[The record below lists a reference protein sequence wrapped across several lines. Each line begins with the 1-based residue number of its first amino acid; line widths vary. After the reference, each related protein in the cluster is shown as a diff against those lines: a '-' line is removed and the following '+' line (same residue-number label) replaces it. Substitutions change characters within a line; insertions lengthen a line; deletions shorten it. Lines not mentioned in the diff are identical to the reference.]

1 MKHLPNAVKI
11 AEALKPLG
19 TGQLP
24 QEIMS
29 LSEDGNL
36 IGIVVEVEGVDFILT
51 MQEVPHQ
58 RKRPTVQ

>member
-1 MKHLPNAVKI
+1 MKHLPKAVKI

-24 QEIMS
+24 QEIIS
-29 LSEDGNL
+29 LSDDGNM

-51 MQEVPHQ
+51 MLEVPNQ

>member
-11 AEALKPLG
+11 AEALAPLG

-29 LSEDGNL
+29 LSDDGEL
-36 IGIVVEVEGVDFILT
+36 IGIVVEVDGVDFILT
-51 MQEVPHQ
+51 IQEVPLQ
-58 RKRPTVQ
+58 RARPTVQ